1 MTGGSSL
8 TKKVIAAAI
17 WLIAAASVTSGRD
30 WRGIVL
36 LKSTRADVE
45 RTFGRA
51 QRSSKSLAYYN
62 LKNEIVVF
70 HFQSGGCD
78 IFGYGWNVP
87 LGTVVGI
94 GVIPKGTHQPEE
106 YELASDAKVDDNGAG
121 FVSYSDYPAG
131 LKVETFSNRVTL
143 LDYYPQAAQENLRCP
158 RIQECCVD
166 FRHRFDEYTG
176 LSFSDEKAR
185 LDNFAIYMNEYLGR
199 GTIEALG
206 PSESERQKQ
215 MERARRAKT
224 YLVKERGLEAQRIFT
239 IDGGFNEEPMIRL
252 SFYSIGGVPSLI
264 FVYRQ
269 EDPVKPG
276 VR

>member
-94 GVIPKGTHQPEE
+94 GIIPKDTHQREE
-106 YELASDAKVDDNGAG
+106 YELASDAEVDENGAG
-121 FVSYSDYPAG
+121 FVSYSDYAAG
-131 LKVETFSNRVTL
+131 LIEL
-143 LDYYPQAAQENLRCP
+143 P
-158 RIQECCVD
+158 R
-166 FRHRFDEYTG
+166 
-176 LSFSDEKAR
+176 A
-185 LDNFAIYMNEYLGR
+185 
-199 GTIEALG
+199 
-206 PSESERQKQ
+206 
-215 MERARRAKT
+215 
-224 YLVKERGLEAQRIFT
+224 
-239 IDGGFNEEPMIRL
+239 
-252 SFYSIGGVPSLI
+252 
-264 FVYRQ
+264 
-269 EDPVKPG
+269 
-276 VR
+276 